1 MTDRDRQ
8 DQELMVSKITI
19 LTAMAIVA
27 FVWALPSV
35 IGRYLVGITDEVSA
49 ISLSFYRA
57 LYGAAGLLIWVYLVE
72 GKEKG
77 KKKVEWWKYLV
88 ASSFLVILPLTLF
101 YGVKWTSATASAFL
115 LNANPV
121 PLAIIAAILLG
132 ERLSKSQVLGMISAL
147 FGMLVLLLATSSSE
161 TGTDSQLVLLGNIL
175 SIIAG
180 ISWAFYTLCLRA
192 WFSSPEID
200 PLETNLVTLS
210 YSAAFLSI
218 FWLFEG
224 GQIAFSMQAH
234 LLMLI
239 LGLTSSALGFV
250 LFTKLVSWTSAS
262 EASTLQ
268 FATPVMSAIIGLL
281 FLGDPF
287 SLQLL
292 IGAVLI
298 LIGLKPFT

>member
-1 MTDRDRQ
+1 MTDREP
-8 DQELMVSKITI
+8 QEQQLKVSKITI
-19 LTAMAIVA
+19 MISMATVA

-35 IGRYLVGITDEVSA
+35 IGRYLVGIQDEVSA
-49 ISLSFYRA
+49 INLSFYRA
-57 LYGAAGLLIWVYLVE
+57 FYGVMGLAIWVYLIE
-72 GKEKG
+72 RKET
-77 KKKVEWWKYLV
+77 KKKKAEWWKYLV

-121 PLAIIAAILLG
+121 PLAIIAAFLLG
-132 ERLSKSQVLGMISAL
+132 ERLSKEQIIGMASAL

-161 TGTDSQLVLLGNIL
+161 TGSDSNLILLGNIL

-192 WFSSPEID
+192 WFSSPEIN
-200 PLETNLVTLS
+200 PSETNLLTLS
-210 YSAAFLSI
+210 YSVVFLAF

-224 GQIAFSMQAH
+224 GKIAFSIETH
-234 LLMLI
+234 LIMMI

-268 FATPVMSAIIGLL
+268 FATPVISAIIGLL

-287 SLQLL
+287 SVPIL

-298 LIGLKPFT
+298 LVGLKPFT